1 MEGIFS
7 TKSDVYSFGVLVL
20 EIISGRRNNSFYN
33 DDRAINLV
41 GYVCQTNLS
50 ILMSYD
56 YIYSDEISSLFC
68 HLKST
73 VIYIWTISGM
83 GVMERR
89 RRATTNGSNTS

>member
-1 MEGIFS
+1 M
-7 TKSDVYSFGVLVL
+7 L

-41 GYVCQTNLS
+41 GYVCPTNLS
-50 ILMSYD
+50 ILMSFD
-56 YIYSDEISSLFC
+56 YLYSDEIASFC

-73 VIYIWTISGM
+73 VILWTISGM

-89 RRATTNGSNTS
+89 GRATTNGSSTG